1 MVDPVLIDWSSAL
14 CFKGGWGFSQNADKA
29 QDEMWTLSEYYSQPR
44 NRHFPIA
51 YQQRPNFARPVGNMA
66 LTLSIASELSIS
78 RVIIFQ
84 WGFWQRYGTSTKKH
98 QQCPHNIV
106 RAEKSR
112 GRDEGWTMDSL
123 RSHRQYFYASN
134 KFNIWNLRSK
144 RPLPPL
150 PVMIWNIKASNLPWF
165 KRCNSKRNLQ
175 TEIYWS

>member
-1 MVDPVLIDWSSAL
+1 MAKTLDISL
-14 CFKGGWGFSQNADKA
+14 FKA
-29 QDEMWTLSEYYSQPR
+29 WTSDNYRYDSHQTDHILQSNS
-44 NRHFPIA
+44 
-51 YQQRPNFARPVGNMA
+51 
-66 LTLSIASELSIS
+66 
-78 RVIIFQ
+78 VIPCDIH
-84 WGFWQRYGTSTKKH
+84 GTSTKKH

-150 PVMIWNIKASNLPWF
+150 PVMIWISSDSN
-165 KRCNSKRNLQ
+165 CICSSRNLHVSQ
-175 TEIYWS
+175 WVTIMQVQFYRSGFLSKSIKIKSAGNSFSKQD